1 MKDEITREEAI
12 LALNKIRE
20 EIIELRKKGN
30 LLLEQKESFVHDVD
44 LIEKESNDLF
54 FQEEKERKESYLE
67 MISILGKSFI
77 CSLLIL
83 ISFLNLIMPL
93 TASKPFLP
101 FQMSYIL
108 FISSTLLEVY
118 YARSFFQKEKSFNK
132 NHENAIVNATELLNQ
147 LDNIMAKSE
156 EIDHQLN
163 RISTQ
168 IEEKENQVSFIARVI
183 ETLDHMKE
191 SNKEKEPVSVMTT
204 MIENEDE
211 FIKENKQVKVKTKK

>member
-1 MKDEITREEAI
+1 
-12 LALNKIRE
+12 
-20 EIIELRKKGN
+20 
-30 LLLEQKESFVHDVD
+30 
-44 LIEKESNDLF
+44 
-54 FQEEKERKESYLE
+54 
-67 MISILGKSFI
+67 
-77 CSLLIL
+77 
-83 ISFLNLIMPL
+83 MPL

-191 SNKEKEPVSVMTT
+191 SNKEKEPVSVMTKT
-204 MIENEDE
+204 LENKDE
-211 FIKENKQVKVKTKK
+211 FIKENQQVKVKTKK

>member
-1 MKDEITREEAI
+1 
-12 LALNKIRE
+12 
-20 EIIELRKKGN
+20 
-30 LLLEQKESFVHDVD
+30 
-44 LIEKESNDLF
+44 
-54 FQEEKERKESYLE
+54 
-67 MISILGKSFI
+67 
-77 CSLLIL
+77 
-83 ISFLNLIMPL
+83 MPL

-168 IEEKENQVSFIARVI
+168 IEEKEKQVAFITRNLENLEYEDELI
-183 ETLDHMKE
+183 
-191 SNKEKEPVSVMTT
+191 KEKEPVSVMTT
-204 MIENEDE
+204 TLENKDE
-211 FIKENKQVKVKTKK
+211 FIKENQQVKVKTKK

>member
-12 LALNKIRE
+12 LALNKISN

-30 LLLEQKESFVHDVD
+30 LLLEQKESFVHEVD

-118 YARSFFQKEKSFNK
+118 YARSFFQEEKSFNK

>member
-1 MKDEITREEAI
+1 MKEEITREEAI

-20 EIIELRKKGN
+20 EIIELHKKGN
-30 LLLEQKESFVHDVD
+30 LKKKKKESFVHEVD

-77 CSLLIL
+77 CFLLIL

>member
-1 MKDEITREEAI
+1 MKEEITREEAI

-30 LLLEQKESFVHDVD
+30 LLLEQKESFVHEVD

-77 CSLLIL
+77 CSLLI
-83 ISFLNLIMPL
+83 SFLNLIMPL

-118 YARSFFQKEKSFNK
+118 YARIFFQKEKGFSK
-132 NHENAIVNATELLNQ
+132 HHENAIVNATELLNQ

>member
-12 LALNKIRE
+12 LVLNKISN

-30 LLLEQKESFVHDVD
+30 LLLEQKESFVHEVD

-168 IEEKENQVSFIARVI
+168 IEEKEKQVAFITRNL
-183 ETLDHMKE
+183 ENLEYEDDFT
-191 SNKEKEPVSVMTT
+191 KEKEPVSVMTT
-204 MIENEDE
+204 TLENKDE
-211 FIKENKQVKVKTKK
+211 FIKENQQVKVKSKK